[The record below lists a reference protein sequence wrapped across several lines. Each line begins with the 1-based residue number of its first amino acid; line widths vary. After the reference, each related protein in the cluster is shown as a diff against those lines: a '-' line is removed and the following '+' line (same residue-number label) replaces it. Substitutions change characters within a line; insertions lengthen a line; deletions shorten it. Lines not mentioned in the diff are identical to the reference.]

1 MANVPTLSRWSSRL
15 FATDPVEFMRRG
27 RRLAASAGSPAWAFY
42 LPTARAML
50 GERVTV
56 VASREHA
63 EAVLQGPSVFLDGE
77 VLAPLLGRTSSLLD
91 LPTAKPATHPPMP
104 AREQV
109 SSAIYLAL
117 REATIEWCGRPFDLV
132 GPLTRAAI
140 IVATAHLRNRHPV
153 ETVDAALD
161 LLRCADTPALVCPP
175 LRALSPRWRML
186 AKARAAFL
194 AAAEVPS
201 VEAEEDAAV
210 TLLVG
215 AADAP
220 VSVACEAV
228 RVRAAYPD
236 SQAATAVSAALR
248 SPPVPLLLRRATLP
262 IELAGVG
269 VIRPGEAV
277 AVDAGAAGLPFGLG
291 PHACSGARLGRL
303 FAEEAV
309 AACQRLGVR
318 VLPQRVRYVRR
329 RLVVAP
335 ERLMCER
342 A

>member
-1 MANVPTLSRWSSRL
+1 
-15 FATDPVEFMRRG
+15 
-27 RRLAASAGSPAWAFY
+27 
-42 LPTARAML
+42 
-50 GERVTV
+50 
-56 VASREHA
+56 
-63 EAVLQGPSVFLDGE
+63 
-77 VLAPLLGRTSSLLD
+77 
-91 LPTAKPATHPPMP
+91 MP

-117 REATIEWCGRPFDLV
+117 RESSIDRCGRPFDLV
-132 GPLTRAAI
+132 KPLTRAAV
-140 IVATAHLRNRHPV
+140 IVATAHLRDRHPV
-153 ETVDAALD
+153 ETVDAALA

-175 LRALSPRWRML
+175 LRAVSPRWRML

-194 AAAEVPS
+194 AAGEVPS
-201 VEAEEDAAV
+201 MEAEEDAAV

-215 AADAP
+215 AVDAP
-220 VSVACEAV
+220 VAVACEAV
-228 RVRAAYPD
+228 RLAGTRNPEILGHAAV
-236 SQAATAVSAALR
+236 AATLRR

-262 IELAGVG
+262 IDLPGVG

-291 PHACSGARLGRL
+291 PHACSGARLGRM

-329 RLVVAP
+329 RLVVVP

-342 A
+342 G

>member
-15 FATDPVEFMRRG
+15 FATDPAEFMRRG
-27 RRLAASAGSPAWAFY
+27 RALAAGAGSPAWAFY
-42 LPTARAML
+42 LPTARACL

-91 LPTAKPATHPPMP
+91 LPTAVRRP
-104 AREQV
+104 RETPLIRNHAA
-109 SSAIYLAL
+109 SAI
-117 REATIEWCGRPFDLV
+117 EATIIGESGRSPFDLV
-132 GPLTRAAI
+132 PALERAA
-140 IVATAHLRNRHPV
+140 
-153 ETVDAALD
+153 ALLA

-201 VEAEEDAAV
+201 TEAEGDAAV

-215 AADAP
+215 AVDAP
-220 VSVACEAV
+220 VAVACAAV
-228 RVRAAYPD
+228 Y
-236 SQAATAVSAALR
+236 
-248 SPPVPLLLRRATLP
+248 
-262 IELAGVG
+262 
-269 VIRPGEAV
+269 GEAV

-291 PHACSGARLGRL
+291 PHACSGARLGRM

-309 AACQRLGVR
+309 AAFQRLGVR

>member
-1 MANVPTLSRWSSRL
+1 MQVPCLSRWSSRL
-15 FATDPVEFMRRG
+15 FATDPAAFVARG
-27 RRLAASAGSPAWAFY
+27 RALAAGAGSPAWAFW

-63 EAVLQGPSVFLDGE
+63 GAVLQGPSVFLDGE
-77 VLAPLLGRTSSLLD
+77 VLAPLLGRTSALLD

-104 AREQV
+104 SRAEVRACLEAALEVRPAR
-109 SSAIYLAL
+109 
-117 REATIEWCGRPFDLV
+117 RPFDLAGALHV
-132 GPLTRAAI
+132 AAI
-140 IVATAHLRNRHPV
+140 RLACRMLDANTLAACQ
-153 ETVDAALD
+153 TAAL

-175 LRALSPRWRML
+175 LRAVSPRWRML

-201 VEAEEDAAV
+201 SEAEEDAAV

-215 AADAP
+215 AVDAP
-220 VSVACEAV
+220 VALACEAV
-228 RVRAAYPD
+228 RLAGTRNPEILGHAAV
-236 SQAATAVSAALR
+236 AATLRR

-291 PHACSGARLGRL
+291 PHACSGARLGRM

-342 A
+342 T